1 MKVPGVGGYHLP
13 EGNKENSWC
22 ATWMAAILDYT
33 VGLTQALLEVD
44 VFNGRKARD
53 SDALCH
59 IITEKAFLVVNHV
72 VFLLYTDD

>member
-1 MKVPGVGGYHLP
+1 M
-13 EGNKENSWC
+13 
-22 ATWMAAILDYT
+22 ILDYT

-53 SDALCH
+53 SDAFCH